1 MRLIQFAA
9 SIILSIVATFASALE
24 IEERRIYEGTGDGV
38 LKVLSTADLNV
49 FEPFI
54 LDFQATQP
62 ALTID
67 YTAASSAEVHAAIE
81 SGAGFDVVISSAM
94 DLQFQLANDGFAQQY
109 TSEATE
115 QLPDWAKWRN
125 LVFAFTTEPAVVV
138 ISRERFAGLQ
148 LPQTR
153 QEMISV
159 LRDNPERFVGSVG
172 TYDIRESGL
181 GYLFATQ
188 EARNSD
194 AFWRLSEVMGRLQPR
209 LYCCSGQMINDVA
222 SGELAMAYNVL
233 GSYAAQRLAEDDG
246 VSMLILELEDF
257 GNVMLR
263 TALIPATAENIAGA
277 GIFVDSLVAKGMRE
291 AADEWVLPPLWTGQD
306 EDLPAFGPIRLGPAL
321 MVYLDPLNRRAFLAS
336 WESAME
342 QE

>member
-1 MRLIQFAA
+1 MRLIPIAKGL
-9 SIILSIVATFASALE
+9 ILSMTFSIAHALE
-24 IEERRIYEGTGDGV
+24 IEERQIYQGTGDEV
-38 LKVLSTADLNV
+38 LRVLSTADLNV

-54 LDFQATQP
+54 IDFQAVQP
-62 ALTID
+62 SLTID
-67 YTAASSAEVHAAIE
+67 YITASSAEVHAAIME
-81 SGAGFDVVISSAM
+81 GAAYDVVISSAM
-94 DLQFQLANDGFAQQY
+94 DLQFQLANDGFAQQFK
-109 TSEATE
+109 SELSE
-115 QLPDWAKWRN
+115 QLPDWAKWRQ

-138 ISRERFAGLQ
+138 ISRERFAGLP

-153 QEMISV
+153 QDMISI
-159 LRDNPERFVGSVG
+159 LRENPERFAASVG

-222 SGELAMAYNVL
+222 SGDLAVAYNVL
-233 GSYAAQRLAEDDG
+233 GSYAAQRLAEDG
-246 VSMLILELEDF
+246 GEAMLILELEDF

-263 TALIPATAENIAGA
+263 TALIPAEATNVAGA
-277 GIFVDSLVAKGMRE
+277 GAFVDALIAKGMRARAE
-291 AADEWVLPPLWTGQD
+291 DWVLPPLEVGHD
-306 EDLPAFGPIRLGPAL
+306 ENLPAFGPIRLGPAL
-321 MVYLDPLNRRAFLAS
+321 MVYLDPLNRRAFLSS